1 MSKPVSPVKVLY
13 AELEEEILN
22 AGTADLQKAGFN
34 VQTATG
40 RKSVL
45 EAVNQAKFDLV
56 ILGATLS
63 RNDRHHLVYM
73 AKKANQSTKVFVMH
87 TDGSRHPYVDGNTDT
102 GESMEYVLR
111 KIAPAP
117 QAKAAAAGAGR

>member
-1 MSKPVSPVKVLY
+1 MSKASSLVNVLY
-13 AELEEEILN
+13 AELNEEVLATG
-22 AGTADLQKAGFN
+22 AGDLQKAGFN
-34 VQTATG
+34 VQTAIG
-40 RKSVL
+40 RKAVL
-45 EAVNQAKFDLV
+45 DAVNQTKFEWV

-63 RNDRHHLVYM
+63 RDDRHHLVYK
-73 AKKANQSTKVFVMH
+73 AKKANKSTKVFVMH

-111 KIAPAP
+111 KIGVP